1 MDAEQAVLGAILL
14 DGEVTN
20 RVSAILSPDDFYHEA
35 HREIFRAVLNLHDR
49 GDAVDLVTVI
59 DELRRAGTLDR
70 IGGAAYVAS
79 LADLVPTTANVEYYA
94 RIVEEKALLRTLIRV
109 AARIAEMG
117 YEESDSAMRLVD
129 QAEQMIIELG
139 SRRAP
144 GVFMALKDILMQTW
158 ERIEKVY
165 EQGRITGI
173 PTGFIDLDR
182 ILSGFQPSDLIILAA
197 RPSMGKTSL
206 ALSIAHQVAS
216 QQRLPV
222 GIFSLEMSKE
232 QLVQRLLCAEA
243 MVDQYRLRTGLLRE
257 EDWERLTEAAATLAR
272 LPIYI
277 DDTAACSVREMR
289 AKARRLKAEVGL
301 GLIIVDYLQL
311 MQPNRRAENRQQEIA
326 QISRALKGL
335 AKELDVPVLALSQL
349 SRAVEQRQDK
359 RPQMADLRESG
370 CLAGDTLVQLSG
382 GQRLPIQE
390 IVRQGLPVQVM
401 ALNEKTWK
409 LEPAQIR
416 KAWCTGTR
424 QVFLLRTRLG
434 REVRATANHRFRTL
448 EGWKRLDELKPG
460 EHIAVPR
467 PWKNLCARG
476 ATLTPTEADHLGHL
490 IGDGCTLARH
500 AVQSTTN
507 DRGLADVVVE
517 LADQFETLV
526 RLGQSDV
533 CWDQVVSIEAGDV
546 EDVYD
551 LEVPGHHNFV
561 AGDIVVHNSLEQ
573 DADVVM
579 FIYRDEYYRPDTEK
593 RGVAEII
600 VAKQRNGPVGVVEMG
615 FLKEFTRFVN
625 LARETEMDAPL
636 GD

>member
-14 DGEVTN
+14 DGEVVA
-20 RVSAILSPDDFYHEA
+20 RVGSILTPDDFYHEA
-35 HREIFRAVLNLHDR
+35 HREIFRAALSLHDR
-49 GDAVDLVTVI
+49 GAAVDLVTI
-59 DELRRAGTLDR
+59 TDELRRAGTLDR

-79 LADLVPTTANVEYYA
+79 LADLVPTTANVEYSA

-139 SRRAP
+139 ARRAP

-158 ERIEKVY
+158 ERIEKIY

-173 PTGFIDLDR
+173 PSGFVDLDR
-182 ILSGFQPSDLIILAA
+182 ILSGFQPSDLIILAS

-216 QQRLPV
+216 QQGLPV

-257 EDWERLTEAAATLAR
+257 EDWERLTEAAGTLAR

-289 AKARRLKAEVGL
+289 AKARRLKAEAGL
-301 GLIIVDYLQL
+301 GLLIVDYLQL

-359 RPQMADLRESG
+359 RPQMADLRASG
-370 CLAGDTLVQLSG
+370 CLAGDTLVQLSDG
-382 GQRLPIQE
+382 RRLPIKE
-390 IVRQGLPVQVM
+390 IVRQGLPVEVM
-401 ALNEKTWK
+401 ALNEETWK

-416 KAWCTGTR
+416 KGWCTGTK
-424 QVFLLRTRLG
+424 QLFLLRTRLG
-434 REVRATANHRFRTL
+434 REVRATANHRFRTV
-448 EGWKRLDELKPG
+448 EGWKRLDRLHPG
-460 EHIAVPR
+460 DHIAAGTIQFGEPGR
-467 PWKNLCARG
+467 PC
-476 ATLTPTEADHLGHL
+476 
-490 IGDGCTLARH
+490 DGPVSSGRCDL
-500 AVQSTTN
+500 SW
-507 DRGLADVVVE
+507 DRVM
-517 LADQFETLV
+517 
-526 RLGQSDV
+526 
-533 CWDQVVSIEAGDV
+533 SIEPAGV

-551 LEVPGHHNFV
+551 LEVPGHHSFV

-579 FIYRDEYYRPDTEK
+579 FIYRDEYYRPETEK
-593 RGVAEII
+593 RGIAEII

-615 FLKEFTRFVN
+615 FLKEFTRFVS
-625 LARETEMDAPL
+625 LAREAEIEAPT
-636 GD
+636 GE